1 MLATALLATARLMVK
16 VDWVATVLV
25 MLVLL
30 TVLGKSLTTMDRIR
44 PSGKEHQQWILP
56 L

>member
-1 MLATALLATARLMVK
+1 MVATALLATARHMVK
-16 VDWVATVLV
+16 VAGVDTVLV

>member
-1 MLATALLATARLMVK
+1 MVATALLATARHMVK
-16 VDWVATVLV
+16 VVGVDTVLV